1 MLENKI
7 LMRSYKEIKNKHK
20 HLKLEKEFEDDNYL
34 VQTLKRTSKIKY
46 DAKIVE
52 DQNNLKSLLSEIYNR
67 IRLENDPLIKVIKTE
82 NDDFQKDY
90 RCLSENFQKSTNI
103 IFRDLIRKY
112 NERGYKIPNLT
123 YQHNLFKINALIE
136 DNNDKLELALNEDKK
151 NKNPMIVN
159 KTLTYIKKMKYII
172 NLLSNKDK
180 EVSHINNNNNN
191 IKRLPKF
198 TLTTNIRKNEK
209 KNNETNEEIKQSI
222 EKLKILI
229 DKNPIL
235 NTEQRRSILLPKRR
249 PSFVDRNSFNS
260 LKLKVRKSSNDNTR
274 IKNNDLRG
282 VVSTDYSM
290 GKGGDKKN
298 EFINM
303 LSKRT
308 NSNES
313 NKSNRSSNSIKSN
326 KSVNSQKEVINNA
339 NKRKKEDILFFAP
352 SINTITNT
360 NTKIENSFNVK
371 DIFNRNTKPLINLK
385 SQVKSNGK
393 ENQIERTNTNTLSM
407 VNSDKE
413 STLYNKKTC
422 YSNTINDNYK
432 KIKSINSKR
441 NIKTNNNNYIHYK
454 PFVIS
459 LKKNKIR
466 FKNISNDKKK
476 NSLKL
481 NQFISRSM
489 ALSKTPKVTKSIYLK
504 TQPEANNKPNKNSMP
519 YNLKDLTKTQKI
531 IYKRNSDNKTSN
543 DYLQK
548 MYKRLQRGNYSNIEG
563 LIRKYL
569 KDIKLMEQEK
579 EELLISHYNYK
590 NLKTNLT
597 ELNRKISLDDVG
609 RKTERIYI
617 NNQIIKRVLPLLRTM
632 KDKEINIDR
641 FEKIVSSG
649 A

>member
-46 DAKIVE
+46 DTKIVE

-90 RCLSENFQKSTNI
+90 RCLCENFQKSTNI

-136 DNNDKLELALNEDKK
+136 ESNDKLELALKEDKK

-180 EVSHINNNNNN
+180 EDNLSNNNNNNN
-191 IKRLPKF
+191 IKRLPNF
-198 TLTTNIRKNEK
+198 TLTTNIRKNV

-235 NTEQRRSILLPKRR
+235 NTKQRRSILLPKRR
-249 PSFVDRNSFNS
+249 PSFVDRNRFNS
-260 LKLKVRKSSNDNTR
+260 LKLKVRKSSNDNKI
-274 IKNNDLRG
+274 IKNNDLHG
-282 VVSTDYSM
+282 VVSTDYSL

-298 EFINM
+298 EFKNL

-313 NKSNRSSNSIKSN
+313 NKSNRSSH
-326 KSVNSQKEVINNA
+326 SQKEVISNA
-339 NKRKKEDILFFAP
+339 NKRKKEDILFFDP
-352 SINTITNT
+352 SINTNTNTNT
-360 NTKIENSFNVK
+360 NTKKENSFNVK
-371 DIFNRNTKPLINLK
+371 DIFNRNAKPLINLK
-385 SQVKSNGK
+385 SQIKSNGK
-393 ENQIERTNTNTLSM
+393 ENQIERTNTNTLSI

-422 YSNTINDNYK
+422 YSNTITDNYK

-459 LKKNKIR
+459 LKKNIIR
-466 FKNISNDKKK
+466 FKNIANDKKK

-504 TQPEANNKPNKNSMP
+504 TQPEANNKTNKNSMP

-531 IYKRNSDNKTSN
+531 IYKKNSDNKTSN

-590 NLKTNLT
+590 NLKANLT

-609 RKTERIYI
+609 RKTERIYL

>member
-249 PSFVDRNSFNS
+249 PSFVDRNAFNS